1 MQKRKHINCILRSVV
16 NIFNTVRKNCL
27 IESTTDCIGA
37 KRDVRT
43 CVSLNIV
50 LKRMRIHYKI
60 LIRRKRNVCGISSMY
75 PKLGQHI

>member
-1 MQKRKHINCILRSVV
+1 MQKRIHVNCILGSVV
-16 NIFNTVRKNCL
+16 NIFNTVRENCL
-27 IESTTDCIGA
+27 VESTTDFTGV
-37 KRDVRT
+37 KRDGCT